1 MIRLKLFILFL
12 VFILFGLQWRLWFG
26 QNSLSELKQLKIK
39 IAAQQ
44 LKNQQLRE
52 KNRRLN
58 LQIEDLRNGT
68 QVLEET
74 ARKDL
79 GLIKEGETFFLYI
92 PEEEK

>member
-12 VFILFGLQWRLWFG
+12 VFILLGLQWRLWFG